1 MNESFKKVID
11 EYKTVPPAKTLL
23 INALKEI
30 KPDKK
35 NLGVWVYSGILALV
49 FSIGIGFHEET
60 VEVFRNVIEIF
71 LTIQIAVFG
80 VLFTVYSILLSF
92 LNNDFMKLLA
102 NSPESYGKSQL
113 RVCTEYFESVLFL
126 YFMSILLSLSMLIAM
141 KCIHDDYRLTENFVF
156 DCVLASILICV
167 FLVFSL
173 RVLCEIKS
181 TIYNTIILFRTN
193 VACRFVYFS
202 DEDENAEKEE
212 ELRQKELILIDYAL
226 KKIVND
232 QNGNNTGD

>member
-35 NLGVWVYSGILALV
+35 NWGVWVYSGILALV

-173 RVLCEIKS
+173 RVL
-181 TIYNTIILFRTN
+181 
-193 VACRFVYFS
+193 
-202 DEDENAEKEE
+202 
-212 ELRQKELILIDYAL
+212 
-226 KKIVND
+226 
-232 QNGNNTGD
+232 